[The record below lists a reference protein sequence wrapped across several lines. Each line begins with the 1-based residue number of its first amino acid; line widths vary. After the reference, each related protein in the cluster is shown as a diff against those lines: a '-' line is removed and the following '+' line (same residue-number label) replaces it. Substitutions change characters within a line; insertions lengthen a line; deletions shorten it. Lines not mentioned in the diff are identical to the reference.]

1 MGAAAHVGRVGA
13 LAVALGVWGAIA
25 TGHGVALADTPDG
38 SSSDSSTSSS
48 AGATPPSGSTS
59 DSAPAKPSEQ
69 AAPTPEAV
77 DDDVTPSSTAPTPS
91 TSVPTPTESAPVP
104 EQPNKKSAHESA
116 KNAPT
121 ATAKQAAVTA
131 ADPEPEP
138 EPETVAAASP
148 AAAEAEPVVA
158 LSATPTAML
167 VQTAAPVPAPS
178 LTSNPISVATSYV
191 AGIVTSLAQVL
202 LNPFAAAGGL
212 PALPDSPTPW
222 ALLAWVRREGLNQT
236 PTVAYTPGD
245 NQQTSGLVFGEVGGG
260 DPDGD
265 ALTYTLVGSPVNGG
279 RVVLDP
285 EAGTFVYRPTN
296 AMAEVGGT
304 DRFTVVVSDEASGLH
319 LHGPAG
325 LLQFAPVAAPVLA
338 VLQALPVIGPPI
350 STLVAMLSK
359 LPVIGDLLSPFG
371 EHAVVATIEVAVA
384 ATPGQDLSFGPDFHW
399 GVATGSFQGEMGG
412 DAPNAVNSDEWVFL
426 HDAINK
432 LIGAAP
438 GLPEDGPDGWDMYQ
452 TDAELAADGLG
463 VDTFRT
469 GIEWSRIFPNSTAS
483 VDASDGIS
491 PDELA
496 ALDGLADQDAVEHY
510 RDVFLALRAQGLEP
524 MVTINHFTLPTW
536 LNNPTL
542 AQRIALQLG
551 VPGSESGWL
560 NSDTVDEFQK
570 YAAYVAWKY
579 GDDVDTWLVLNEPTA
594 YPFGGLLYIPG
605 GPVPAF
611 PPGVL
616 RPDLMSTFLVNEAN
630 AYVAASKEIH
640 LRDPGSQ
647 VGFTNSMSSFRPA
660 DPLNPLDQTAA
671 TAFTI
676 FYNEWFPDAVIR
688 GDVDANLD
696 GVITPDEHHPEM
708 AGSADFLGVNYY
720 ATGTIRGF
728 GFPFL
733 PGLPFAQGLPS
744 RTYTAGNCPTDSCS
758 TDTGQPI
765 DPGGLREVLDVAAS
779 YDVPIWITENGIAN
793 SDDSQRSSYLVR
805 HLAVV
810 QDAIAND
817 HMDIRGYVY
826 WSLTDVLEWS
836 NGYEDHFGLYSFD
849 PITKERTPRPS
860 VAVVKQLTDA
870 NGLPIALLPGYLA
883 SQT

>member
-1 MGAAAHVGRVGA
+1 
-13 LAVALGVWGAIA
+13 
-25 TGHGVALADTPDG
+25 
-38 SSSDSSTSSS
+38 
-48 AGATPPSGSTS
+48 
-59 DSAPAKPSEQ
+59 
-69 AAPTPEAV
+69 
-77 DDDVTPSSTAPTPS
+77 
-91 TSVPTPTESAPVP
+91 
-104 EQPNKKSAHESA
+104 
-116 KNAPT
+116 
-121 ATAKQAAVTA
+121 
-131 ADPEPEP
+131 
-138 EPETVAAASP
+138 
-148 AAAEAEPVVA
+148 
-158 LSATPTAML
+158 
-167 VQTAAPVPAPS
+167 
-178 LTSNPISVATSYV
+178 V

-212 PALPDSPTPW
+212 PALPDSPAPW
-222 ALLAWVRREGLNQT
+222 TLLAWVRREFLNQS
-236 PTVAYTPGD
+236 PTVAYTPG
-245 NQQTSGLVFGEVGGG
+245 NNEQTSGLVFGEVGGE
-260 DPDGD
+260 DADGD

-279 RVVLDP
+279 RVVLNP
-285 EAGTFVYRPTN
+285 ATGTFVYRPTN
-296 AMAEVGGT
+296 AMAEIGGT

-325 LLQFAPVAAPVLA
+325 LLQFAPVVAPVLA
-338 VLQALPVIGPPI
+338 VLQALPVIGPPVSTVVSVL
-350 STLVAMLSK
+350 STL
-359 LPVIGDLLSPFG
+359 PIIGDLITPFG
-371 EHAVVATIEVAVA
+371 KHAVVATIEVAVT

-399 GVATGSFQGEMGG
+399 GVATGSFQSEMGG
-412 DAPNAVNSDEWVFL
+412 GAPNAVNSDEWVFL

-438 GLPEDGPDGWDMYQ
+438 GLPEDGPDGWDLYE

-469 GIEWSRIFPNSTAS
+469 GIEWSRIFPNSTTS

-491 PDELA
+491 AEDLT
-496 ALDGLADQDAVEHY
+496 ALDALADQDAVAHY

-551 VPGSESGWL
+551 VPGSETGWL
-560 NSDTVDEFQK
+560 DPDTVDEFQK

-647 VGFTNSMSSFRPA
+647 VGFTNSMSSVRPA

-671 TAFTI
+671 AAFTT

-728 GFPFL
+728 GIPFL

-744 RTYTAGNCPTDSCS
+744 RTYAAGNCPTDACS

-765 DPGGLREVLDVAAS
+765 DPGGLREVLDVAAT

-793 SDDSQRSSYLVR
+793 ADDSQRSSYIVR

-810 QDAIAND
+810 QDAIANE

-849 PITKERTPRPS
+849 PITKERTAQPS

-870 NGLPIALLPGYLA
+870 NGLPILLLESLLA
-883 SQT
+883 TQA

>member
-1 MGAAAHVGRVGA
+1 
-13 LAVALGVWGAIA
+13 
-25 TGHGVALADTPDG
+25 
-38 SSSDSSTSSS
+38 
-48 AGATPPSGSTS
+48 
-59 DSAPAKPSEQ
+59 
-69 AAPTPEAV
+69 
-77 DDDVTPSSTAPTPS
+77 
-91 TSVPTPTESAPVP
+91 
-104 EQPNKKSAHESA
+104 
-116 KNAPT
+116 
-121 ATAKQAAVTA
+121 
-131 ADPEPEP
+131 
-138 EPETVAAASP
+138 
-148 AAAEAEPVVA
+148 
-158 LSATPTAML
+158 
-167 VQTAAPVPAPS
+167 
-178 LTSNPISVATSYV
+178 VATSYV

-222 ALLAWVRREGLNQT
+222 ALLAWVRREGLNQS
-236 PTVAYTPGD
+236 PTVTYTPG
-245 NQQTSGLVFGEVGGG
+245 NNEQTSGLVFGEVGGA

-265 ALTYTLVGSPVNGG
+265 ALTYSLVGSPVNGG
-279 RVVLDP
+279 RVVLNP
-285 EAGTFVYRPTN
+285 ETGTFVYRPTN

-325 LLQFAPVAAPVLA
+325 LLQFAPISAPVLA
-338 VLQALPVIGPPI
+338 VLQALPVIGGPVSAI
-350 STLVAMLSK
+350 VSVLSK
-359 LPVIGDLLSPFG
+359 LPIVGDLIAPFG
-371 EHAVVATIEVAVA
+371 EHAVVATIEVTVA

-399 GVATGSFQGEMGG
+399 GVATGSFQSEMGG

-432 LIGAAP
+432 LTGAAP
-438 GLPEDGPDGWDMYQ
+438 GLPEDGPDGWDMYE

-491 PDELA
+491 AEDLA
-496 ALDGLADQDAVEHY
+496 ALDALANQDAVEHY

-560 NSDTVDEFQK
+560 NPDTVDEFQK

-671 TAFTI
+671 AAFTK

-696 GVITPDEHHPEM
+696 GVITADEQHPEM

-728 GFPFL
+728 GIPFL

-744 RTYTAGNCPTDSCS
+744 RTYTAGNCPTDACS

-793 SDDSQRSSYLVR
+793 ADDSQRSSYIVR

-810 QDAIAND
+810 QDAIANE
-817 HMDIRGYVY
+817 HMNIVGYTY

-870 NGLPIALLPGYLA
+870 NGLPITLLPEHLA
-883 SQT
+883 SQA

>member
-1 MGAAAHVGRVGA
+1 MGAGPHVGRVGA
-13 LAVALGVWGAIA
+13 LTVALGVWGAIA
-25 TGHGVALADTPDG
+25 TGYGVADADTPDG
-38 SSSDSSTSSS
+38 SSSDPSASSS
-48 AGATPPSGSTS
+48 ESGATPPSGAMSGSSPTK
-59 DSAPAKPSEQ
+59 PALQEPEPV
-69 AAPTPEAV
+69 AATAEDTKTD
-77 DDDVTPSSTAPTPS
+77 DDDVTSSSTAAAPS
-91 TSVPTPTESAPVP
+91 TSAPTATESAPVP
-104 EQPNKKSAHESA
+104 EEPNKKSAHEVAKSA
-116 KNAPT
+116 PS
-121 ATAKQAAVTA
+121 ATAKPAAVTA
-131 ADPEPEP
+131 VDPDPEPNHESVIAPSAAPAEVEP
-138 EPETVAAASP
+138 E
-148 AAAEAEPVVA
+148 VVR
-158 LSATPTAML
+158 SATTAPTAML
-167 VQTAAPVPAPS
+167 LQTAVPTPAPS

-212 PALPDSPTPW
+212 PALPDSPAPW
-222 ALLAWVRREGLNQT
+222 MLLAWVRREFLNQS
-236 PTVAYTPGD
+236 PTVAYTPG
-245 NQQTSGLVFGEVGGG
+245 NNEQTSGLVFGDVGGE
-260 DPDGD
+260 DADGD

-279 RVVLDP
+279 RVVLNP
-285 EAGTFVYRPTN
+285 VTGTFAYRPTN

-325 LLQFAPVAAPVLA
+325 LLQFAPIATPVLA
-338 VLQALPVIGPPI
+338 VLQALPVIGGPV
-350 STLVAMLSK
+350 STVASVLSK
-359 LPVIGDLLSPFG
+359 LPIIGDLIAPFG
-371 EHAVVATIEVAVA
+371 KHAVVATIELTVT

-399 GVATGSFQGEMGG
+399 GVATGSFQSEMGG

-438 GLPEDGPDGWDMYQ
+438 GLPEDGPDGWDMYE

-491 PDELA
+491 AEDLA
-496 ALDGLADQDAVEHY
+496 ALDALADQEAVAHY
-510 RDVFLALRAQGLEP
+510 RDVFLALRTQGLEP

-536 LNNPTL
+536 LHNPTL

-551 VPGSESGWL
+551 VPGSETGWL
-560 NSDTVDEFQK
+560 DPETVDEFQK

-647 VGFTNSMSSFRPA
+647 VGFTNSMTSFRPA
-660 DPLNPLDQTAA
+660 DPLNPLDRTAA
-671 TAFTI
+671 AAFTS

-696 GVITPDEHHPEM
+696 GVITADEHHPEM

-728 GFPFL
+728 GIPFL

-744 RTYTAGNCPTDSCS
+744 RTYTAGNCPTDACS

-793 SDDSQRSSYLVR
+793 ADDSQRSSYLVR

-817 HMDIRGYVY
+817 GMDIRGYVY

-849 PITKERTPRPS
+849 PVTKERTP
-860 VAVVKQLTDA
+860 
-870 NGLPIALLPGYLA
+870 
-883 SQT
+883 